1 MTSAEENYIGYQKKS
16 IGIWLTDSKI
26 LQLKYNVNAI
36 QSFHISKTRQFF
48 VVCRKI
54 EQHHKWRKI
63 SPEIL
68 LEDSK
73 KSWIN
78 TTWRAT
84 QKTAEATDDFLGSK
98 IADKIA
104 WVKKNSNQIHL
115 IKQETEENTGMS
127 GKATETKAKRQ
138 IYFILEEGHTII
150 SELIQKKDI

>member
-1 MTSAEENYIGYQKKS
+1 MTSAEENYIVYQKKS

-36 QSFHISKTRQFF
+36 QSFHISQTK
-48 VVCRKI
+48 KI
-54 EQHHKWRKI
+54 EQHHKWKKI

-68 LEDSK
+68 LEHSK

-84 QKTAEATDDFLGSK
+84 QKTAEATDDFLRSK

-104 WVKKNSNQIHL
+104 WVKKIV
-115 IKQETEENTGMS
+115 T
-127 GKATETKAKRQ
+127 
-138 IYFILEEGHTII
+138 
-150 SELIQKKDI
+150 KDIWLNKKQKETLVCQGKLLKPKQKGRFTLY

>member
-1 MTSAEENYIGYQKKS
+1 MTSAEENYIVYQKKS

-36 QSFHISKTRQFF
+36 QSFHISKTK
-48 VVCRKI
+48 KI
-54 EQHHKWRKI
+54 EQHHKWKKI

-68 LEDSK
+68 LEHSK

-84 QKTAEATDDFLGSK
+84 QKTAEATDDFLRSK

-104 WVKKNSNQIHL
+104 WVKKIV
-115 IKQETEENTGMS
+115 T
-127 GKATETKAKRQ
+127 
-138 IYFILEEGHTII
+138 
-150 SELIQKKDI
+150 KDIWLNKKQKETLVCQGKLLKPKQKGRFTLY

>member
-1 MTSAEENYIGYQKKS
+1 MTSAEENYIVYQKKS

-36 QSFHISKTRQFF
+36 QSFHISQTK
-48 VVCRKI
+48 KI
-54 EQHHKWRKI
+54 EQHHKWKKI

-68 LEDSK
+68 LEHSK

-84 QKTAEATDDFLGSK
+84 QKTAEATDDFLRSK

-104 WVKKNSNQIHL
+104 WVKKNSNQRHL
-115 IKQETEENTGMS
+115 IKQETEGNTGVS

-138 IYFILEEGHTII
+138 IYFILEERHTII
-150 SELIQKKDI
+150 SELMQKKDI